1 MALTQKRMENCRKN
15 HKGCIVA
22 TSKVEFVSK
31 RLIEIHDGEA
41 YDLWIKH
48 VVFCEM
54 RKFPQ
59 TMKQREFSEIWNI
72 TNVPAQKI
80 VQYVFLMQGN
90 CCGQCHAAVDIIVVH
105 YLSGRPLYM
114 CMTHVDPTS

>member
-41 YDLWIKH
+41 NDLWIKL

-54 RKFPQ
+54 RKLPQ
-59 TMKQREFSEIWNI
+59 TMKQRE
-72 TNVPAQKI
+72 
-80 VQYVFLMQGN
+80 L
-90 CCGQCHAAVDIIVVH
+90 
-105 YLSGRPLYM
+105 LYM
-114 CMTHVDPTS
+114 EHYKRTCTEDSTVHISDARQLLRSVPCSSRHYRRA